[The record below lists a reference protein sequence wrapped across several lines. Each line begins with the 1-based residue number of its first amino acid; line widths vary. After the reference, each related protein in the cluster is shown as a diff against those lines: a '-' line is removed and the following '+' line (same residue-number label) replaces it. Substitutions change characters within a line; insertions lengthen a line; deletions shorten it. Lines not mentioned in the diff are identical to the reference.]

1 MLSRFCRKSSRF
13 SSLRG
18 TFASNTNPDY
28 LKQMK
33 GDLKT
38 IDPEMWSYINE
49 EAERIK
55 SSVCLIASEN
65 FTSNACLQALGTVL
79 NNKYAEGYPDARYYG
94 GCEIVDKVEKLTQK
108 RALEAYGLN
117 PAEWGVNVQALSGAP
132 ANMYVFY
139 AVGGKD
145 CRVVGPGLPDGG
157 VGFNQYSLTFTSI
170 YLMVMPPTLVV

>member
-1 MLSRFCRKSSRF
+1 M
-13 SSLRG
+13 
-18 TFASNTNPDY
+18 
-28 LKQMK
+28 
-33 GDLKT
+33 
-38 IDPEMWSYINE
+38 
-49 EAERIK
+49 
-55 SSVCLIASEN
+55 
-65 FTSNACLQALGTVL
+65 

-94 GCEIVDKVEKLTQK
+94 GCEVVDKVEKLTQK

-157 VGFNQYSLTFTSI
+157 VGCLGSNLIIFSICLT
-170 YLMVMPPTLVV
+170 VMPLTREV